1 MTTASTPAA
10 EKTTRELFL
19 ATAKTIIGEAV
30 RNGSNMARIRAL
42 RNYMFEVL
50 DGCTKEGAD
59 QLKAQLVG
67 EMFSTHEEAS
77 KAIVAFAKEK
87 AKYEGSDCGGAM
99 AAIEKDHGIYS
110 PTSEIWAHVAKTLTV
125 SKKGQKDYVD
135 LWRALRAELR
145 SVADKANGQMNDILK
160 EMGVKEKAT
169 GKKGFGKGK
178 KDTPEAVASP
188 VETAPEPITPDK
200 MVAAVCDL
208 DIPGQLDALKLL
220 IEAML
225 ISGVDHDQIAAVC
238 ETTLRRA
245 YEVPAVAVPA

>member
-169 GKKGFGKGK
+169 GKKGKGGFGKK
-178 KDTPEAVASP
+178 NDPSP
-188 VETAPEPITPDK
+188 TETTPEPITPDK
-200 MVAAVCDL
+200 MVTAVAQL
-208 DIPGQLDALKLL
+208 DTKGQLDALKLL
-220 IEAML
+220 VEAML
-225 ISGVDHDQIAAVC
+225 VKGISVEDITNTVMSAFPNVKLPVAA
-238 ETTLRRA
+238 
-245 YEVPAVAVPA
+245 